1 MMFCELR
8 IPPVGHHNLGKSRG
22 VIKRLVEVIAIATDD
37 TLADIAYD
45 YTPFNIKHELQHNT
59 RDYKTANLSL
69 QATIDWQPITQL
81 RLSALGALRYRDQ
94 YGVTDRDEQ
103 ANASQ
108 VYRNI
113 SKSIIRS
120 NSDYLYKPLDDPTA
134 LPQIVMPYGGIRNSQ
149 NLIDERYDGQLKA
162 HYNDTFGRNW

>member
-1 MMFCELR
+1 MHL
-8 IPPVGHHNLGKSRG
+8 
-22 VIKRLVEVIAIATDD
+22 KRVV
-37 TLADIAYD
+37 TLDPNTFYVYE

-59 RDYKTANLSL
+59 RDEKTANLSL

-113 SKSIIRS
+113 SKSVIRS
-120 NSDYLYKPLDDPTA
+120 YSDYLYKPLDDPTA
-134 LPQIVMPYGGIRNSQ
+134 LPQIVMPYGGDSQ
-149 NLIDERYDGQLKA
+149 FAEYHR
-162 HYNDTFGRNW
+162 